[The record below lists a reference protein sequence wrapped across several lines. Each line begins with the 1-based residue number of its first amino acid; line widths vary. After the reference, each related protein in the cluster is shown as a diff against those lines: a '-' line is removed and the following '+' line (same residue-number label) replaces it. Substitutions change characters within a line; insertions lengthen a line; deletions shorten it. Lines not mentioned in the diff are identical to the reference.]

1 MKQSIKAK
9 RNIGLIVLTV
19 LVVVAIVLVIYFV
32 QKADLEG
39 RIKKGAIGQTLSTKS
54 ADICVS
60 NMKVSEYANGEAA
73 AEGKCFLMLSIE
85 FVAKKDMTLVPDKFE
100 VKGGRRVLHSADDYL
115 NEKTALKKGESRT
128 FKLMYEVEKN
138 RVDSYFLYGYG
149 VQIDLGGTVIFGS

>member
-32 QKADLEG
+32 QKADLDG
-39 RIKKGAIGQTLSTKS
+39 RIKKGAIGQTLSAKS
-54 ADICVS
+54 ADVCVS
-60 NMKVSEYANGEAA
+60 DMNISQSVGGETAA
-73 AEGKCFLMLSIE
+73 DGKCF
-85 FVAKKDMTLVPDKFE
+85 FVLTIKFDAKKDMTVVPDKFE
-100 VKGGRRVLHSADDYL
+100 VKGGRRILHGADGYL
-115 NEKTALKKGESRT
+115 NEKAALKKGESKT
-128 FKLMYEVEKN
+128 FKLVYEVENN

>member
-1 MKQSIKAK
+1 MKQSIKAR

-32 QKADLEG
+32 QKADLDG

-60 NMKVSEYANGEAA
+60 NMRISSSIGGETAA
-73 AEGKCFLMLSIE
+73 DDKCF
-85 FVAKKDMTLVPDKFE
+85 FVLTVKFDAKKDMTVVADKFE
-100 VKGGRRVLHSADDYL
+100 VKGGRRVLQSADGFL
-115 NEKTALKKGESRT
+115 NEKASLKKGESNT
-128 FKLMYEVEKN
+128 FKLVYEVENN

-149 VQIDLGGTVIFGS
+149 VQIDLGGTVIFGN